1 MARTAVA
8 KKKKAEV
15 IAFNP
20 DMFSADA
27 GAGLTDLG
35 TEDLAMPF
43 LRILQ
48 KTSPELDEID
58 ARAGDIYNTVTKEV
72 LNGSDGCR
80 VINCAYRLEHI
91 EWEPLGQG
99 SKAPFNIYPVGAML
113 PETFRNDDEKD
124 FNDYVVDG
132 DGRYLERTA
141 QHYVLT
147 IDGEGMTQQALVSM
161 KTTQFKKSK
170 QWNSALKSAKM
181 KDSNGT
187 LFVPP
192 RFAQIFRLKTHK
204 EENKKGSWFGWEISK
219 EGYIEDANLY
229 AEAKMFAESI
239 NAGQVN
245 VQHQR
250 EESNI
255 KQDEV
260 PF

>member
-72 LNGSDGCR
+72 INGSDGCR

-99 SKAPFNIYPVGAML
+99 S
-113 PETFRNDDEKD
+113 
-124 FNDYVVDG
+124 
-132 DGRYLERTA
+132 
-141 QHYVLT
+141 
-147 IDGEGMTQQALVSM
+147 
-161 KTTQFKKSK
+161 
-170 QWNSALKSAKM
+170 
-181 KDSNGT
+181 
-187 LFVPP
+187 
-192 RFAQIFRLKTHK
+192 
-204 EENKKGSWFGWEISK
+204 
-219 EGYIEDANLY
+219 
-229 AEAKMFAESI
+229 
-239 NAGQVN
+239 
-245 VQHQR
+245 
-250 EESNI
+250 
-255 KQDEV
+255 
-260 PF
+260 